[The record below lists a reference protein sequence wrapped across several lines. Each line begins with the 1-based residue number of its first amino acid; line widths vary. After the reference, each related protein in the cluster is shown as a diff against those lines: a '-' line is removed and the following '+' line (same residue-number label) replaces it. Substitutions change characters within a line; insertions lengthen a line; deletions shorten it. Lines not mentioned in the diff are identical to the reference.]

1 MFSSRGF
8 GEESVETEEKKIIDQ
23 DWIHVDCET
32 PVIAL
37 PYGVITGHLTVWVDS
52 MLEAVQFP
60 VEHID
65 HIINHFARVLKML
78 SYLNTLSM
86 SIYHT
91 PAIFRLLETIQT
103 KLGAQNKMVSLFDSG
118 NKRTSFP

>member
-37 PYGVITGHLTVWVDS
+37 PDRVITGHLTVRVDP

-60 VEHID
+60 VEHVV
-65 HIINHFARVLKML
+65 NQFCVSAKNV
-78 SYLNTLSM
+78 
-86 SIYHT
+86 
-91 PAIFRLLETIQT
+91 QT
-103 KLGAQNKMVSLFDSG
+103 
-118 NKRTSFP
+118 